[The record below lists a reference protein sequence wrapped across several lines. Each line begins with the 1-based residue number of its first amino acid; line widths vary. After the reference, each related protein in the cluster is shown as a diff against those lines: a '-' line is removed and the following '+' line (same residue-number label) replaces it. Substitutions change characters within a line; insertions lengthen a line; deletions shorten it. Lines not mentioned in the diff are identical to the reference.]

1 MSQAPLQQSNTD
13 AAGSTTTAKSTTDP
27 FAPAGITFQ
36 PVSPTLTNARF
47 IVAAMCVLP
56 PLIAA
61 IVLAVLVS
69 GWFWIAGAVMVG
81 IGLWLGWLI
90 PRQVRALG
98 YAEAADDL
106 IVRRGIMFKKLT
118 IIPYGRMQIVDV
130 SEGPIARRYQIA
142 TVQLHTAAAETDA
155 EIAGLP
161 LEEANRLRDRL
172 SARGEARL
180 AGL

>member
-1 MSQAPLQQSNTD
+1 MPQASLEHSD
-13 AAGSTTTAKSTTDP
+13 AGASHATHDP

-36 PVSPTLTNARF
+36 PVSPTLTKARY
-47 IVAAMCVLP
+47 IVAAILLLP

-61 IVLAVLVS
+61 IVLAVMIS
-69 GWFWIAGAVMVG
+69 GWIWIAVAVLVG

-130 SEGPIARRYQIA
+130 SEGPIARYCRIA

-155 EIAGLP
+155 EIDGLP